1 MALEDIGIPVTY
13 IYFLVPL
20 ALLAVIFL
28 AVLLKSRGKK
38 VPSLKERGETWD
50 RFSSLVEAK
59 ARSEAKLS
67 VLEEGYKSGRIPQAE
82 YAGKAQKYKSEIS
95 GLDSKLDEL
104 ITSLAQA
111 YVPKMEERA
120 HAAEKEKASYLLR
133 LQEDKKGLQDKLL
146 SMQKELSDTKAKAL
160 GLDAENQ
167 GLKRKLD
174 SVEASQKER
183 LIDLEQKLDTARK
196 ERMLAL
202 QETQTALEE
211 HEALRKHVEAAGS
224 PQKRIAELEKQAAE
238 FARMKPEMD
247 KAVKEHAELAGRVDG
262 YRRKMEEY
270 YHEVVMYR
278 MLVSRYADTIE
289 TSEAKTAEDLR
300 GLVVPANAGVKEITG
315 KIRQEFE
322 AYNPKYDFLR
332 AAEKAYY
339 WLCTNVASVPPA
351 GVSFWMKVE
360 DILSN
365 KLADHEDKAILLCS
379 MLRGLEGD
387 ASVVVAELSDKSH
400 RPLVILTFREKSI
413 LCDPNQRHD
422 FYQYYG
428 SREDII
434 KNYRYDGRKVSRLLY
449 EFNDKDYKQY

>member
-1 MALEDIGIPVTY
+1 MALEDISIPVTY

-20 ALLAVIFL
+20 GLLAVIFL

-38 VPSLKERGETWD
+38 VQSLKERGEVWD
-50 RFSSLVEAK
+50 RFSSMVEAK
-59 ARSEAKLS
+59 ARAEAKLS
-67 VLEEGYKSGRIPQAE
+67 VLEEGYKSGRMPQSE
-82 YAGKAQKYKSEIS
+82 YAGKAQKYKREIE

-111 YVPKMEERA
+111 YVPKLEEKA
-120 HAAEKEKASYLLR
+120 HVAEKEKASYLLR
-133 LQEDKKGLQDKLL
+133 LQEDKKVLQAKLL
-146 SMQKELSDTKAKAL
+146 SMQKELSDTKARSL
-160 GLDAENQ
+160 SLEAENQ
-167 GLKRKLD
+167 GFRKKLD

-183 LIDLEQKLDTARK
+183 LIDLEQKLDAARK
-196 ERMLAL
+196 ERMFAL
-202 QETQTALEE
+202 QEAQTALEE
-211 HEALRKHVEAAGS
+211 RDALRGQIESAGS
-224 PQKRIAELEKQAAE
+224 SVKRIAELERQAAE
-238 FARMKPEMD
+238 FAKAKPEMD
-247 KAVKEHAELAGRVDG
+247 KAVKEHAELLSRVDG

-270 YHEVVMYR
+270 YHEVVLYR
-278 MLVSRYADTIE
+278 MLVSRYAETIE

-300 GLVVPANAGVKEITG
+300 GLVVPGHQGVKEIAG
-315 KIRQEFE
+315 KVRGEFE

-339 WLCTNVASVPPA
+339 WLCSNVASVPPA

-365 KLADHEDKAILLCS
+365 KLADYEDKAILLCS
-379 MLRGLEGD
+379 SLRALDGD

-400 RPLVILTFREKSI
+400 RPLVILTFRDKSI

-422 FYQYYG
+422 FYQHYG
-428 SREDII
+428 ARDDII
-434 KNYRYDGRKVSRLLY
+434 KNYRYDGKKVSRLLY